1 MNMSA
6 DKKYFITASPICSYP
21 NSFIG
26 KTYEQH
32 SDKFDYLF
40 LDASGF
46 TCNFNKT
53 DQLKESLAK
62 WLVFSGPE
70 IFFTIPAD
78 ERATPDKTR
87 YITRTQVMPADKK
100 GSFVNLIALKPVFQ
114 TKASS
119 RSTIKL
125 LQPINLK
132 SLHT

>member
-87 YITRTQVMPADKK
+87 YITRTQVIETIQVCVLVVLLCVSDACQLIKK
-100 GSFVNLIALKPVFQ
+100 D
-114 TKASS
+114 
-119 RSTIKL
+119 R
-125 LQPINLK
+125 
-132 SLHT
+132 